1 MGDFLVEFIY
11 MAELK
16 LYPYSEEFTE
26 IFKEEKLRIKKVLP
40 EAEVHHIGSTAIP
53 AVGGKGIID
62 ILVALPDWKEKDNT
76 VEKLKDLG
84 FTHVHPEEN
93 GRIFLNKTG
102 SSKYKDT
109 HIHLVEKANK
119 EYREKLLFRDLL
131 RENQEEA
138 EKYHQLKYKWEKK
151 AKGDRDTYGKLKE
164 FYIEKVVK
172 RTERK

>member
-1 MGDFLVEFIY
+1 

-62 ILVALPDWKEKDNT
+62 ILVALPDWEEKNKV
-76 VEKLKDLG
+76 VEKLKVLG
-84 FTHVHPEEN
+84 FEHVHPEEN

-102 SSKYKDT
+102 ASKYKDT
-109 HIHLVEKANK
+109 HIHLVGKGNK
-119 EYREKLLFRDLL
+119 DYKEKLLFRDFL
-131 RENQEEA
+131 RKNKEEA
-138 EKYHQLKYKWEKK
+138 KTYHQLKYRWEKE
-151 AKGDRDTYGKLKE
+151 ARGDRDTYGKLKE
-164 FYIEKVVK
+164 SYIEEVLK
-172 RTERK
+172 RAERK